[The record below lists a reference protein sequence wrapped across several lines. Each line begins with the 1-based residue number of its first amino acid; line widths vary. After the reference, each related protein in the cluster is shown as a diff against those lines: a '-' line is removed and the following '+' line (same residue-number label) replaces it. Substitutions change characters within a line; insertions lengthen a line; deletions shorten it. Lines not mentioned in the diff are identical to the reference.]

1 MSCAGLRRKK
11 DNFLSFFSFFFFGI
25 MCTEKLLTITLE
37 MSANEVNTTSYD
49 FLLTQAVFGLNL
61 VQRKTQYPHQN
72 MLITN

>member
-1 MSCAGLRRKK
+1 
-11 DNFLSFFSFFFFGI
+11 

-72 MLITN
+72 MLITNWPNQTGQSQRMMLLWVWHP